1 MTSESWSQPNLD
13 LAEISTRWTS
23 IGDPVRFVMRYSRA
37 IREYLLALLKN
48 SADAD
53 DVSQTFFEKFIERGL
68 PRADSAKGRF
78 RDYLKVA
85 ARNAALTHLRK
96 KRPVQTDAEV
106 LQALPDE
113 TESEAD
119 QQWLQG
125 CRVAILDRLWRS
137 LDQHQRQNAGN
148 FAFSVLQVTSQ
159 FPDEGSEQQA
169 ARVSQM
175 IGGPLNA
182 AAFRKQRSRARA
194 LAAEMLVA
202 DIRSTLED
210 PTDENL
216 EAELA
221 ELELLSLVRDWLR
234 PDA

>member
-1 MTSESWSQPNLD
+1 MSSESWSQPNLD

-48 SADAD
+48 QADAD
-53 DVSQTFFEKFIERGL
+53 DVSQSFFEKFIERGL

-96 KRPVQTDAEV
+96 KRPVQAEAEF
-106 LQALPDE
+106 LQSLPDDD
-113 TESEAD
+113 ESDAD
-119 QQWLQG
+119 RQWLQG

-137 LDQHQRQNAGN
+137 LDQHQRQNPGN
-148 FAFSVLQVTSQ
+148 YAFTVLQVTTQ
-159 FPDEGSEQQA
+159 YPQDDSEQQA
-169 ARVSQM
+169 DRVSQLV
-175 IGGPLNA
+175 GRKLNA
-182 AAFRKQRSRARA
+182 AAFRKQRSRARS
-194 LAAEMLVA
+194 LAAELLVA
-202 DIRSTLED
+202 DIRSTLEN

-221 ELELLSLVRDWLR
+221 DLELLSLVRDLVR
-234 PDA
+234 AEE